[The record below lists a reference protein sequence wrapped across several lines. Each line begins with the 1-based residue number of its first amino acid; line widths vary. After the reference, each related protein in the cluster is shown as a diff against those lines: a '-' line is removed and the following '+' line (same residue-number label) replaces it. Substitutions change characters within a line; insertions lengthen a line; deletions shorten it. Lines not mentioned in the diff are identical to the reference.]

1 MFPYIL
7 RFESN
12 LDDLKE
18 RMYRRIEMFEDANE
32 GDYPEQVQ
40 QVIGEGQIERNAREV
55 DPHFQTWA
63 ENNPVYR
70 AAKGNRPIGVLTGD
84 MLSEANIMGRLVIT
98 DRSITVSYAGSGF
111 DRQKMEWFAASGRQA
126 WGLDASIRAA
136 LRELTR
142 EKVARAFHGGL
153 S

>member
-1 MFPYIL
+1 MFPYKL

-40 QVIGEGQIERNAREV
+40 EVIGRGQIDRNAREV
-55 DPHFQTWA
+55 DPYFQNWA
-63 ENNPVYR
+63 ENNPTYR
-70 AAKGNRPIGVLTGD
+70 AAKGNKPIGVLTGD
-84 MLSEANIMGRLVIT
+84 MLSEANIMGRPVIT
-98 DRSITVSYAGSGF
+98 NKSITIEYGGSGF
-111 DRQKMEWFAASGRQA
+111 DRQKMEWFAASGRRA
-126 WGLDASIRAA
+126 WGLDAVIRAQ

-142 EKVARAFHGGL
+142 EKLSRSLHGDV
-153 S
+153 